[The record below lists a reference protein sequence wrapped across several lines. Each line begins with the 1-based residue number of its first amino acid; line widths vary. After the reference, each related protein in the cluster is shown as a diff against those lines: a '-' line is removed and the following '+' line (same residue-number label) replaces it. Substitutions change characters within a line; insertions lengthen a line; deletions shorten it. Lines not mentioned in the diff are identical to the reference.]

1 MGREGGWDWGWGED
15 TDQQGN
21 NLDKTCRASNIDD
34 FNSAAESWN
43 ISELFRNVKSQVPFE
58 FIVSRTVNSLQ
69 FAYCHLL
76 KLIQQLQFLNN
87 ISNSRWRSLD
97 LTYRVSKYPDEEKM
111 SREKVDREI
120 REAFNLWSN
129 VTDLSFTDR
138 RYGPVH
144 IDIRFEKR
152 SVVQSSGNLH
162 ETCSSFAG
170 NYVPKLLIHGPWSFI
185 NIHTLQRQNIPSN
198 IFYCRSHGDNE
209 PFDGPGG
216 VLAHT
221 YYPLHGGDVHM
232 DNEEDWVVQPSFW
245 SGGTHLRLVSA
256 HEIGHALGLPH
267 SR

>member
-97 LTYRVSKYPDEEKM
+97 LTYRVSKYPDAEKM

-162 ETCSSFAG
+162 RNLFVFCRELC
-170 NYVPKLLIHGPWSFI
+170 PKAFNPWTRVFYKYSHTAKTKYSLKYFLL
-185 NIHTLQRQNIPSN
+185 
-198 IFYCRSHGDNE
+198 
-209 PFDGPGG
+209 
-216 VLAHT
+216 
-221 YYPLHGGDVHM
+221 
-232 DNEEDWVVQPSFW
+232 
-245 SGGTHLRLVSA
+245 
-256 HEIGHALGLPH
+256 
-267 SR
+267 